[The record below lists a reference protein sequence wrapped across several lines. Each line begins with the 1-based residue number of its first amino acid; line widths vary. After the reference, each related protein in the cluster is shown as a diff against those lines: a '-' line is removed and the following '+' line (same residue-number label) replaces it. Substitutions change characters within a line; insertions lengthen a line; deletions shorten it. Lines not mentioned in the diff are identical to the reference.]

1 MLTQQEI
8 NDLFE
13 TTDVFSLNLNS
24 SKAIVINQGGTSS
37 GKTYSIL
44 QCLFVHALQ
53 DDGAI
58 ITVAGQDIPNLKVGA
73 LRDAQMIVSNSL
85 PLQSYIKDYNKSDRI
100 YTFTN
105 GSIIEFKSYDDWQ
118 DAKSGKRDYLF
129 LNEANGVSKNIWDEL
144 FMRTRKKAYIDYNP
158 NAEFWVHRELIG
170 KENIELIISDHRHN
184 TFIEQ
189 SIHDKIESIED
200 EELWKVYARG
210 LTGKLEGIIFRN
222 YNVVPT
228 IPEDA
233 KFIGIGLDFG
243 FTNDPTAI
251 VEVYQLSGE
260 LFINELTY
268 ETRLTNSDIDKR
280 LQDIGIS
287 KYKDIIAD
295 SAEPKS
301 IADLTNYGWNVYP
314 AIKGADSVRNSID
327 ILKRYKLNVTQRS
340 VNLKKEL
347 NGYKW
352 KQTKNGEM
360 LNEPV
365 DLMNHAIDALRY
377 VALNKLNNQNIGGYS
392 VSVL

>member
-24 SKAIVINQGGTSS
+24 SKAIIINQGGTSS

-170 KENIELIISDHRHN
+170 REFVDLIISDHRHN
-184 TFIEQ
+184 TFLEQ

-200 EELWKVYARG
+200 DELWKVYARG

-243 FTNDPTAI
+243 FTNDPSAI

-314 AIKGADSVRNSID
+314 AIKGKDSVRNSID

-352 KQTKNGEM
+352 KQTKGGEM

-377 VALNKLNNQNIGGYS
+377 VALNKLNNQNSGGYS